1 MLAGFHKLKSN
12 TCPDWI
18 FSRDQAISKHEGKLR
33 NKLKCRGEEAR
44 IRGMGVGMGRFGN
57 HSLYIYIIKTLK

>member
-33 NKLKCRGEEAR
+33 NELKCRDEEAR
-44 IRGMGVGMGRFGN
+44 IRGWGGDGQGWQPVAVYLLN
-57 HSLYIYIIKTLK
+57 